1 MARIRILIGSHL
13 CTATRARREASA
25 LAESGHDV
33 TVQGVWTNKAL
44 IALDE
49 HLLPRLPYHFEPVV
63 DFRRSSF
70 GPRLRRR
77 LGVEKWRRLHKFS
90 PASLGY
96 GAREHLRHAQHAE
109 PDLTLAHSRDTMW
122 IASRL
127 AADRYRVGIDFENW
141 FSEIVRPEEAQAAPV
156 EEIRNLERT
165 LLRVA
170 RYRIAPSRA
179 MARSLGEYAGVEP
192 PHCVYSVFPLAD
204 LHAPAPP
211 VTDRRQGRMPSIHW
225 FGSQIEPGRGLR
237 ALFGALPHLRY
248 PVEVHLR
255 GELTR
260 ANKTWFSQNLPA
272 GWHERVLVHPLVHNS
287 EMLPR
292 ISSHDIGLALES
304 GATRGRDL
312 TIAKKTFHFLL
323 AGLAVVASDTT
334 GHEEIA
340 ESTLGAMKLVPPDN
354 PVALAAAIDAWL
366 AFPDHLRL
374 ARQAAT
380 RATKETYCWERVRE
394 QLLDEAALAL
404 AD

>member
-13 CTATRARREASA
+13 CTATRARREALA

-33 TVQGVWTNKAL
+33 TIQGVWTAKAL
-44 IALDE
+44 IARDE
-49 HLLPRLPYHFEPVV
+49 HLLPKLPYHFEPVV
-63 DFRRSSF
+63 DFRRGSLL
-70 GPRLRRR
+70 PRLRRR
-77 LGVEKWRRLHKFS
+77 LGMEKWRRLHKFS

-109 PDLTLAHSRDTMW
+109 PDLTIAHTPLTMW
-122 IASRL
+122 VASRL
-127 AADRYRVGIDFENW
+127 AAERFRVGVDFENW
-141 FSEIVRPEEAQAAPV
+141 FSEVIRPEDAPSQPV
-156 EEIRNLERT
+156 DAIRDLERT
-165 LLRVA
+165 LLRTA
-170 RYRIAPSRA
+170 CYRLAPSRA
-179 MARSLGEYAGVEP
+179 MARALGEHAGVEP

-237 ALFGALPHLRY
+237 ALFGALPHIRY

-260 ANKTWFSQNLPA
+260 ANKAWFSQNLPA
-272 GWHERVLVHPLVHNS
+272 GWHERVLIHPLVHNS

-292 ISSHDIGLALES
+292 IASHDIGLALES

-312 TIAKKTFHFLL
+312 TVAKKTFHYLL

-366 AFPDHLRL
+366 AFPEHLKL
-374 ARQAAT
+374 ARQAAL
-380 RATKETYCWERVRE
+380 RATKEIYCWERVRE
-394 QLLDEAALAL
+394 HLLDEAALAL
-404 AD
+404 AP

>member
-13 CTATRARREASA
+13 CTATRARREALA

-33 TVQGVWTNKAL
+33 TIQGVWTDKAL
-44 IALDE
+44 IARDE
-49 HLLPRLPYHFEPVV
+49 HLSTKLPYLFEPVV
-63 DFRRSSF
+63 DFRRGSLL
-70 GPRLRRR
+70 PRLRRR
-77 LGVEKWRRLHKFS
+77 LGFERWRRFQKFS
-90 PASLGY
+90 PHGLGY
-96 GAREHLRHAQHAE
+96 GIREHLRHAQHAE
-109 PDLTLAHSRDTMW
+109 SDLTIAHTPGTMW
-122 IASRL
+122 VASRL
-127 AADRYRVGIDFENW
+127 AADGYRVGIDFENW
-141 FSEIVRPEEAQAAPV
+141 FSEIIRPEEVPTQPVAA
-156 EEIRNLERT
+156 IRELEHT

-179 MARSLGEYAGVEP
+179 MARALGQAAGVEP

-211 VTDRRQGRMPSIHW
+211 VTDRRQGGTPSLHW
-225 FGSQIEPGRGLR
+225 FGSRIEPGRGLR

-260 ANKTWFSQNLPA
+260 ANKAWFDQNLPA
-272 GWHERVLVHPLVHNS
+272 GWHERILVHPLVHNS

-292 ISSHDIGLALES
+292 IASHDIGLALES

-312 TIAKKTFHFLL
+312 TIATKTFHFLL

-334 GHEEIA
+334 GHKEIA
-340 ESTLGAMKLVPPDN
+340 ESTLGAIKPVPPDN
-354 PVALAAAIDAWL
+354 PVALASAIDAWL
-366 AFPDHLRL
+366 AFPEHLKL